1 MVIYALLNS
10 ENYCMGMSELTN
22 RVENEY
28 MIEVEVWS
36 DSYLYRKYDKDK
48 SEWTDEYM
56 SVPDVP
62 PKVTLESIKSDT
74 APIKE
79 TTTLTADDA
88 LTIMEI
94 QLSNEDKLNRILA
107 HLGLQ

>member
-10 ENYCMGMSELTN
+10 ENYCTGMSELTD

-28 MIEVEVWS
+28 MVEVEAWS

-74 APIKE
+74 TPIKE

-88 LTIMEI
+88 LTIMEYQTI
-94 QLSNEDKLNRILA
+94 LDEKLNKIIA
-107 HLGLQ
+107 HLGL

>member
-10 ENYCMGMSELTN
+10 ENYCTGMSELTD

-28 MIEVEVWS
+28 MIEVEAWS

-56 SVPDVP
+56 SVPDVS

-74 APIKE
+74 SPIKE

-88 LTIMEI
+88 LTIMEYQTI
-94 QLSNEDKLNRILA
+94 LDEKLNKIIA
-107 HLGLQ
+107 HLGL